1 MQDRLRVP
9 ALCGSRPPS
18 AVFYRQIDIKKLA
31 KTHLV
36 GSRRVAVIRTVSAAK
51 LDPILSR
58 CITDSLSHPRSE
70 LAFWDNATP
79 TLKQPHLLL
88 SKIVGALDYVWLPS
102 GELSTLMFAGFTRC
116 KTVFGAWSPS
126 TSLLANKQKQAEPHL
141 PFPVLRSSVVAIVWA
156 AILAVVSSAPAFAS
170 LQVALG
176 NPGLAHFDSDGGV
189 QLDFGLTDQNGQPV
203 GNLTKDDVQVFE
215 DGQPAKILYFRG
227 VGQGRPVD
235 IVFVL
240 DITESMQPY
249 IDAVKQNM
257 INFAQDLAQNHR
269 DYRLGLVT
277 FEDYL
282 VSAYPDCH
290 FAYSKTMT
298 PDVQKFTEWVG
309 TLHAGGG
316 GDIPEDPLD
325 ALAYA
330 ATLPFRPD
338 AQGIIIM
345 ITDAPPH
352 VAGDGPDR
360 TGDTGYRLHHPDPN
374 ADVTEETGTTV
385 AAKLSKDGL
394 TLYAVAPPP
403 FIAPQYQEVVQATRG
418 RLYNIV
424 TEENRFSELVREIGH
439 SIATEYS
446 LTYLTPRPIEDG
458 TNRSVELRL
467 NYDGQSGAAETS
479 YQVKGV
485 GGAAINVPEAGPGTS
500 GLGTGLVQLSFKW
513 WNGAV
518 PLLAILGLL
527 GLSRIR
533 FGVSP
538 DELQAIVEAQSRA
551 PQPNVAAA
559 ARQVL
564 AQGSRLGARIQTP
577 TSPAGA
583 PGVVANSAAT
593 GEARLTAVEPIDPIP
608 SEYTLL
614 KTEVSL
620 GRGEDND
627 IVIPHPSVSRSHAR
641 LARHDGS
648 FMLTD
653 LNSTNGSYVNN
664 HQVQGSAVVDSGSE
678 VRLGDIRF
686 VLRF

>member
-1 MQDRLRVP
+1 MHKGL
-9 ALCGSRPPS
+9 S
-18 AVFYRQIDIKKLA
+18 A
-31 KTHLV
+31 
-36 GSRRVAVIRTVSAAK
+36 
-51 LDPILSR
+51 
-58 CITDSLSHPRSE
+58 ITR
-70 LAFWDNATP
+70 A
-79 TLKQPHLLL
+79 LL
-88 SKIVGALDYVWLPS
+88 SMKPPKS
-102 GELSTLMFAGFTRC
+102 E
-116 KTVFGAWSPS
+116 
-126 TSLLANKQKQAEPHL
+126 KQAPPYSL
-141 PFPVLRSSVVAIVWA
+141 PVVLCSPARLVAATIMMLV
-156 AILAVVSSAPAFAS
+156 LAAPAFAS

-257 INFAQDLAQNHR
+257 INFAQDLEQNHR

-277 FEDYL
+277 FEDYV
-282 VSAYPDCH
+282 VSAYPDCNCE
-290 FAYSKTMT
+290 YSKTMT
-298 PDVQKFTEWVG
+298 SDAQKFTDWVG

-316 GDIPEDPLD
+316 GDIPEDQLD

-338 AQGIIIM
+338 AQGIIIL

-360 TGDTGYRLHHPDPN
+360 TGDSAYRLHHPDSN
-374 ADVTEETGTTV
+374 ADVTEETGATV
-385 AAKLSKDGL
+385 AAKLGRNGL

-403 FIAPQYQEVVQATRG
+403 FIAPQYQQVVQATRG

-424 TEENRFSELVREIGH
+424 TEENRFPELVREIGH

-446 LTYLTPRPIEDG
+446 LTYLTPRPIQDG
-458 TNRSVELRL
+458 TNRSVELHV
-467 NYDGQSGAAETS
+467 NYSGQSGSAETS

-485 GGAAINVPEAGPGTS
+485 GGAAIVPAAGAGEAS
-500 GLGTGLVQLSFKW
+500 SGTGLMQLSFKW

-533 FGVSP
+533 FGVSSE
-538 DELQAIVEAQSRA
+538 ELKAIVEAQSHA
-551 PQPNVAAA
+551 PQPNIAAA

-564 AQGSRLGARIQTP
+564 AQGARLSTRTQPPAPSAPAANAVTNSGTP
-577 TSPAGA
+577 
-583 PGVVANSAAT
+583 
-593 GEARLTAVEPIDPIP
+593 GEARLTAIEPVAPVP
-608 SEYTLL
+608 AEYTLL

-641 LARHDGS
+641 LARRDGS
-648 FMLTD
+648 FVLTD

-664 HQVQGSAVVDSGSE
+664 NQVQGSTVVGNGSE

-686 VLRF
+686 VLHF